1 MNRPLL
7 QVALDQTKLE
17 DALNVV
23 KNVKDHVDIIEA
35 GTILCLSEGSRS
47 IGEIRKLVPDH
58 IIAADYK
65 TADAGS
71 TLAALAFDW
80 GADWFTV
87 ICGAPMATIEV
98 AQEVAVAKGKEV
110 QIELFGNWT
119 YDEAKEWVKM
129 GVKQA
134 IYHRGRDA
142 QASGQIWGE
151 KDLAALKTLSDIGL
165 ELSITGGLVPEELAV
180 FKDVNAKAFIAGRA
194 LANMETGVATAQK
207 FQNAITEF
215 WGE

>member
-7 QVALDQTKLE
+7 QVALDQTKLD

-23 KNVKDHVDIIEA
+23 NNIKDYVDIIEA
-35 GTILCLSEGSRS
+35 GTILCLSEGSHS
-47 IGEIRKLVPDH
+47 IAEIRKLVPKH

-71 TLAALAFDW
+71 TLAELAFGW

-87 ICGAPMATIEV
+87 ICGAPMATI
-98 AQEVAVAKGKEV
+98 AAAHEVAVAQNKEV

-119 YDEAKEWVKM
+119 YDEAREWVKM

-142 QASGQIWGE
+142 QASGQTWGE
-151 KDLAALKTLSDIGL
+151 ADLAALKTLSDIGL
-165 ELSITGGLVPEELAV
+165 ELSITGGLVPQELSI

-194 LANMETGVATAQK
+194 LANKDTGVATAQA
-207 FQNAITEF
+207 FQAAITEF
-215 WGE
+215 WG